1 VTGARREAVDPRF
14 SRARAQAHTR
24 QRRRVWRRVALGLG
38 VAVALVGLGL
48 VSGVVELRAPL
59 PAPPSPDIVAA
70 PGPETLPE
78 TLPAPGP
85 ETGPAPEAPRFI
97 DLPGRPLRI
106 ETGRVAQSVAP
117 ARLPRPED
125 LPPGRGAGDI
135 LVIRDTMIP
144 AGERLSLTLPT
155 SQEDF
160 AIFQAQRSA
169 AARPAAPPPVHAGG
183 RARPR
188 NVAEALA
195 LVASGPE
202 AARDRGFGALALRPP
217 ERRHPLYDETV
228 LRIAR
233 ATPVEAVLLREGLA
247 PTEAAALAEAAAAL
261 LGLEALEGEHVL
273 ALRRQPPPPAEAGAA
288 RFVQA
293 AFYAPDRYIGALA
306 RQPDAPPEA
315 VAGRPAI
322 AIASDP
328 WIGRDLAALLDAR
341 PAPAAAAATQPRIM
355 DGLYGAALRQG
366 LPARLVGQI
375 IMLLS
380 AAHKLD
386 AEAAESDRITLVLS
400 ADPVPGGPEAES
412 RALDQVLYIGIDS
425 ATAPIRCYVY
435 RPAPEAAPACW
446 GPRDSRG
453 APRAAPGAALDT
465 LGGGEGAVTQLVNRI
480 IQVESGGR
488 ADARNPLSTA
498 TGLGQFIDST
508 WLRMMRTYRPDLT
521 AQMSNAEL
529 LALRTEP
536 GIAREMVGNLAREGA
551 AFLRARGHTITA
563 GRLYLAH
570 FLGMEGAH
578 VALGAA
584 PDADLLSL
592 FGAGVIR
599 ANPFLEGRDAGYV
612 VDWAERKM
620 SGASGRVAVIR
631 EPAGLD
637 MFRATVTALL
647 AAE

>member
-1 VTGARREAVDPRF
+1 MVCGWQF
-14 SRARAQAHTR
+14 SSTKKARA
-24 QRRRVWRRVALGLG
+24 
-38 VAVALVGLGL
+38 
-48 VSGVVELRAPL
+48 
-59 PAPPSPDIVAA
+59 
-70 PGPETLPE
+70 
-78 TLPAPGP
+78 
-85 ETGPAPEAPRFI
+85 F
-97 DLPGRPLRI
+97 
-106 ETGRVAQSVAP
+106 
-117 ARLPRPED
+117 
-125 LPPGRGAGDI
+125 
-135 LVIRDTMIP
+135 
-144 AGERLSLTLPT
+144 
-155 SQEDF
+155 DF
-160 AIFQAQRSA
+160 ATRS
-169 AARPAAPPPVHAGG
+169 
-183 RARPR
+183 
-188 NVAEALA
+188 
-195 LVASGPE
+195 
-202 AARDRGFGALALRPP
+202 
-217 ERRHPLYDETV
+217 
-228 LRIAR
+228 
-233 ATPVEAVLLREGLA
+233 
-247 PTEAAALAEAAAAL
+247 
-261 LGLEALEGEHVL
+261 
-273 ALRRQPPPPAEAGAA
+273 
-288 RFVQA
+288 
-293 AFYAPDRYIGALA
+293 
-306 RQPDAPPEA
+306 
-315 VAGRPAI
+315 AI

-328 WIGRDLAALLDAR
+328 WIGRDLAALLDVG
-341 PAPAAAAATQPRIM
+341 PAAAAATATQPRIM

-386 AEAAESDRITLVLS
+386 AEATESDRITLVLS
-400 ADPVPGGPEAES
+400 ADPVPGGQEAES

-435 RPAPEAAPACW
+435 RPAPDAAPACW
-446 GPRDSRG
+446 GPRDSRS
-453 APRAAPGAALDT
+453 ASRVAPGAALDT

-536 GIAREMVGNLAREGA
+536 GIAREMVENLAREGA
-551 AFLRARGHTITA
+551 AYLRARGHTITA

-570 FLGMEGAH
+570 FLGMDGAH
-578 VALGAA
+578 VALSAA

-620 SGASGRVAVIR
+620 SGTSGRVAVIR

-637 MFRATVTALL
+637 TFRATVTALL

>member
-1 VTGARREAVDPRF
+1 MTGARRAAVDPRF

-24 QRRRVWRRVALGLG
+24 QRRRVWRRVAVGLG
-38 VAVALVGLGL
+38 VAVVLVGLGL
-48 VSGVVELRAPL
+48 MSGIVELRAPL
-59 PAPPSPDIVAA
+59 PAPSPAA
-70 PGPETLPE
+70 VPPEIALAPEPETGPET
-78 TLPAPGP
+78 A
-85 ETGPAPEAPRFI
+85 PAPEAPRFI

-117 ARLPRPED
+117 ARLPRPET

-169 AARPAAPPPVHAGG
+169 AARPAAPSSARAGG
-183 RARPR
+183 PVRPR

-202 AARDRGFGALALRPP
+202 ASRGMGFGALALRPP
-217 ERRHPLYDETV
+217 ERRHPLYDDTV

-233 ATPVEAVLLREGLA
+233 STPVEAVLLREGLP
-247 PTEAAALAEAAAAL
+247 PTEAVALAEAAAAL

-273 ALRRQPPPPAEAGAA
+273 ALRRQAPPPAEAGAA

-306 RQPDAPPEA
+306 RQPEAPPEA
-315 VAGRPAI
+315 VAERPAI

-328 WIGRDLAALLDAR
+328 WIGRDLAALLDVG
-341 PAPAAAAATQPRIM
+341 PAAAAATATQPRIM

-386 AEAAESDRITLVLS
+386 AEATESDRITLVLS
-400 ADPVPGGPEAES
+400 ADPVPGGQEAES

-435 RPAPEAAPACW
+435 RPAPDAAPACW
-446 GPRDSRG
+446 GPRDSRS
-453 APRAAPGAALDT
+453 ASRVAPGAALDT

-536 GIAREMVGNLAREGA
+536 GIAREMVENLAREGA
-551 AFLRARGHTITA
+551 AYLRARGHTITA

-570 FLGMEGAH
+570 FLGMDGAH
-578 VALGAA
+578 VALSAA

-620 SGASGRVAVIR
+620 SGTSGRVAVIR

-637 MFRATVTALL
+637 TFRATVTALL